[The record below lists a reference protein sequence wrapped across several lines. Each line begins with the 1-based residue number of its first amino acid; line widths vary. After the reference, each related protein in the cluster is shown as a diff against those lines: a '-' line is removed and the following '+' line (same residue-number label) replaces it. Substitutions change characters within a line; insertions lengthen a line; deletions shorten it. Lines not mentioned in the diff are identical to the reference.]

1 MEIVPEI
8 MRLKPSATLA
18 FTLTPNIG
26 EPEPGK
32 VPKSFVQPLTS
43 GLIPR
48 IVRIGQ
54 LLDTYGE
61 LLTEKQREFMKL
73 HYADDLSFG
82 EIGREYN
89 VSRQAVHDAVKH
101 AEKTL
106 EYYELK
112 LGFLAQGIRQPA
124 AIRDPQMSHQQNFD
138 EAKQIIRNL
147 KKTLHKKGIIYSVDW
162 IVKDLD
168 RILRLLG

>member
-1 MEIVPEI
+1 MCKDIYFDSQYW
-8 MRLKPSATLA
+8 KT
-18 FTLTPNIG
+18 
-26 EPEPGK
+26 EPGK
-32 VPKSFVQPLTS
+32 VPKSFIQPLTS

-54 LLDTYGE
+54 LLDAYGE

-82 EIGREYN
+82 EIAREYN

-101 AEKTL
+101 AGKTL

-112 LGFLAQGIRQPA
+112 LGFLAQDIRQPSA
-124 AIRDPQMSHQQNFD
+124 VRDPQISHQQNFN
-138 EAKQIIRNL
+138 EAKQIVRNL
-147 KKTLHKKGIIYSVDW
+147 KKTLHKKGIVYNVDW